1 MNNIQIFSNPDFGDV
16 RTVVIDGDPW
26 FVSSDV
32 SKALGYS
39 KTDGMTR
46 LVDEDDRKNISS
58 SDLGEQVYKQSYTI
72 GIVNESGLYAA
83 IFGSKLGTAKK
94 FKKWVTS
101 EVLPQIRQT
110 GSYGQPLTLQQQ
122 VQTIAQGTTELYQQV
137 GEVREEVKT
146 VKAEVEEIKNDLP
159 VLPVEADKIVKAVKK
174 KGVEVMG
181 GKSTPAY
188 NDRSTRQKAYNDI
201 YAHLKHNF
209 NVKTYKAIRRRDID
223 KALQIIE
230 EYKLP
235 LYLKEMIDDA
245 NAQLGMDLSQ
255 EDKENG

>member
-1 MNNIQIFSNPDFGDV
+1 MSDIQIFNNPDFGEI
-16 RTVVIDGDPW
+16 RTIIINGEPW
-26 FVSSDV
+26 FVGNDCA
-32 SKALGYS
+32 KALGYQ
-39 KTDGMTR
+39 KPDQAIRTN
-46 LVDEDDRKNISS
+46 VDKEDSCLEGV
-58 SDLGEQVYKQSYTI
+58 SDANNHTQKMKVI
-72 GIVNESGLYAA
+72 NESGLYAL

-110 GSYGQPLTLQQQ
+110 GTYGQPLTLQQQ

-146 VKAEVEEIKNDLP
+146 IKTEVEEIKNDLP
-159 VLPVEADKIVKAVKK
+159 VLPVEADKIVKSVKK

-181 GKSTPAY
+181 GKTAPAY
-188 NDRSTRQKAYNDI
+188 NDRSTRQKVYNDI

-209 NVKTYKAIRRRDID
+209 NVKTYKAIRRKDID

-230 EYKLP
+230 EYKIP
-235 LYLKEMIDDA
+235 LYLKEMIEDA

-255 EDKENG
+255 EDKKNG